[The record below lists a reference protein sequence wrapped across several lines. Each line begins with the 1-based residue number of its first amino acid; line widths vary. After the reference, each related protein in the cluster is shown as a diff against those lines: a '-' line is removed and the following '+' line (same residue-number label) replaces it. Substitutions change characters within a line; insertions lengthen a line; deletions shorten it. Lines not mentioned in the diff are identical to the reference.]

1 MKSFIILIIIVSTL
15 WSMYAF
21 PDYVI
26 FPQLNTNPLPSL
38 WNMLIGVYKYGF
50 PSVTW
55 VVAVVYIYDF
65 FMAIINKSS
74 PYMKEL
80 YQSVKVE
87 LLTLTALMLFTVVI
101 YTTTLSKL
109 SNLTI
114 DISMAGFGFMFFGN
128 VGFLKLFSFKVGKVK
143 YPWKMAA
150 TLSFLSLASSIYF
163 LNVTLEIARG
173 EFDLVQSLW
182 YQITIL
188 SYSLSLYF
196 MSKHIIFIM
205 DKGRLEA
212 SPTLRKL
219 FLSMP
224 TKNKV
229 YEDAAIAAE
238 KWNKEMQKERAKA
251 SALMRKGRGKKR
263 KKKRGD

>member
-1 MKSFIILIIIVSTL
+1 MKIFIISVIIVSTL

-21 PDYVI
+21 PDYLI
-26 FPQLNTNPLPSL
+26 FPQLNANLASSF

-55 VVAVVYIYDF
+55 AIAIVYIYDF
-65 FMAIINKSS
+65 FMAIIDKSS
-74 PYMKEL
+74 PYMKQL

-87 LLTLTALMLFTVVI
+87 LLTLTALMFFTVII

-128 VGFLKLFSFKVGKVK
+128 IGFLKLFGFKVGKIK

-150 TLSFLSLASSIYF
+150 VLSFISLAGSAYF
-163 LNVTLEIARG
+163 LNITLEIARG
-173 EFDLVQSLW
+173 KFNLIQSLW
-182 YQITIL
+182 YQVTIL

-196 MSKHIIFIM
+196 MSKHLVFIM

-224 TKNKV
+224 TKNRI
-229 YEDAAIAAE
+229 YEEAAIATE
-238 KWNKEMQKERAKA
+238 KWNKEMQKERAKE
-251 SALMRKGRGKKR
+251 SALLRKSRGKKR
-263 KKKRGD
+263 NKKR

>member
-1 MKSFIILIIIVSTL
+1 MKSFMILIIIVSTL

-26 FPQLNTNPLPSL
+26 FPSFDINPLSSL
-38 WNMLIGVYKYGF
+38 SDMIVGVYKYGF

-55 VVAVVYIYDF
+55 VVAAVYIYDF
-65 FMAIINKSS
+65 FMAIIDKSS

-87 LLTLTALMLFTVVI
+87 LLTLTALMLFTIII
-101 YTTTLSKL
+101 YTTTLSTL

-128 VGFLKLFSFKVGKVK
+128 IGFLKLFSFKVGKVK
-143 YPWKMAA
+143 YPWKVAA
-150 TLSFLSLASSIYF
+150 ALSFISLASSVYF

-173 EFDLVQSLW
+173 KFNLIQSLW
-182 YQITIL
+182 YQVTIL

-196 MSKHIIFIM
+196 MSKHLIFIM
-205 DKGRLEA
+205 DKGRVEA
-212 SPTLRKL
+212 SPSLREL

-224 TKNKV
+224 TKNRV

-238 KWNKEMQKERAKA
+238 KWNKEMQKERAKT
-251 SALMRKGRGKKR
+251 STLMRKGRGKKR